1 MTGASA
7 IERTGLESGSS
18 HTSLWRLLGV
28 LFALWAPSAFLG
40 MFILINQGPN
50 PLNGP
55 REMAEAGGQSAEPRG
70 DLVLVLTV
78 PISILMQAG
87 ALWWG
92 GATLVGEYRRHTS
105 RHRRR
110 RRRLLDKLLQRVTTV
125 FIAISMVATIP
136 AFVWCLVGFAKLCI
150 PFSADVSRRGVAA
163 ADPRD
168 AIREGDDLFLPPST
182 QVASRGA

>member
-1 MTGASA
+1 MTGVSA

-28 LFALWAPSAFLG
+28 LFALWVPSAFLG

-70 DLVLVLTV
+70 DLVAVLTV
-78 PISILMQAG
+78 PTSSLMQIG

-92 GATLVGEYRRHTS
+92 GATLAGEYRRHTS

-110 RRRLLDKLLQRVTTV
+110 RRRLLDKLLQRLTTV
-125 FIAISMVATIP
+125 FIAISMVAVIP
-136 AFVWCLVGFAKLCI
+136 AFVWCLAGFYKSCI
-150 PFSADVSRRGVAA
+150 H
-163 ADPRD
+163 
-168 AIREGDDLFLPPST
+168 I
-182 QVASRGA
+182 